1 MDSVQVNEWVT
12 CQGSK
17 LLTGVYKSVNKLD
30 SSFDDTQNTWGH
42 VLEYLQA
49 RVGGEVI
56 ETWFS
61 PIVFEGFDGDKAKLV
76 VPNKFFGEWLER
88 NYLDILGE
96 AFQAAGSLSGPL
108 EVEFIVRDSDDPAL
122 PIQGFSQP
130 AIVPNLKPSII
141 RNKKNPLPNPKYTF
155 DNFVVGASNQFA
167 HAASRAVAESPA
179 LAYNPLFIYG
189 GVGLGKTHLLHSIGN
204 YIARGGEL
212 RIAYVTTE
220 QFTNEVINSIRYDKM
235 IELRR
240 RYRNVDMLLIDDIQF
255 LAGKERTQEE
265 FFHTF
270 NSLYEA
276 RKQIVL
282 SSDRFPKEMP
292 SMEERL
298 RSRFEWGL
306 IADLQQPDVETR
318 IAILRKKSEEEGVDI
333 SEDVIQLLS
342 VNLKSNI
349 RELEGALIRLGAYAS
364 LTGQAITVEM
374 AKNVL
379 RDLFGGKR
387 NVITSEDIQEVVASR
402 FHVKISDLKSKRRT
416 KTLVHP
422 RQVAMYLCRQMT
434 DASFPEIG
442 RDFGGKDHTTI
453 IHACK
458 QIQKLQEVDSVLR
471 TTLASLKEEIGKS

>member
-1 MDSVQVNEWVT
+1 M
-12 CQGSK
+12 
-17 LLTGVYKSVNKLD
+17 NKLNLPNIHND
-30 SSFDDTQNTWGH
+30 KVWVNVLDFISTKVGVDT
-42 VLEYLQA
+42 
-49 RVGGEVI
+49 I
-56 ETWFS
+56 ETWFRPLILES
-61 PIVFEGFDGDKAKLV
+61 LNDDQAHIR
-76 VPNKFFGEWLER
+76 VPNKFFGEWLGR
-88 NYLDILGE
+88 NYKDLLVE
-96 AFQAAGSLSGPL
+96 AFHHVEGMKPADIIFFMKEQDEEGAPKPVIKPEVRENRVPAQFQKVRRQPL
-108 EVEFIVRDSDDPAL
+108 R
-122 PIQGFSQP
+122 
-130 AIVPNLKPSII
+130 
-141 RNKKNPLPNPKYTF
+141 NPKYNF
-155 DNFVVGASNQFA
+155 KNFVVGASNQFA
-167 HAASRAVAESPA
+167 HAACLAVAESPA
-179 LAYNPLFIYG
+179 KAYNPLFIYG

-204 YIARGGEL
+204 FVADRSDL

-276 RKQIVL
+276 GKQIVL

-306 IADLQQPDVETR
+306 IADLQPPDVETR
-318 IAILRKKSEEEGVDI
+318 IAILRKKSEDEGI
-333 SEDVIQLLS
+333 AINEDVIQLLAA
-342 VNLKSNI
+342 NLKSNI
-349 RELEGALIRLGAYAS
+349 REIEGALIRLGAYAS
-364 LTGQAITVEM
+364 LTGQKITVDM
-374 AKNVL
+374 AKNIL
-379 RDLFGGKR
+379 RDLLGGKR
-387 NVITSEDIQEVVASR
+387 KVITIEDIQEVVANR

-422 RQVAMYLCRQMT
+422 RQIAMFLSRDLT

-458 QIQKLQEVDSVLR
+458 QMQKSQETDTALR
-471 TTLASLKEEIGKS
+471 ATIESLKEEIGKA